1 MEVRY
6 LKGLTMQNVQRVL
19 LMICVL
25 FSAAVPA
32 LSDQRATVE
41 DIRFSV
47 DAKGEAKLTVDFTN
61 PDIDIDI
68 TQLNNQ
74 IVVVLSDSD
83 LSEGLDK
90 RLDVSDFATPVR
102 YIDAQ
107 QKGSKVVVEVANR
120 TLFTFKTKRDGNQL
134 VLMISDKIIKAA
146 KQRLLESS
154 SFKGDLLD
162 LNFQDIEVRDVLEL
176 IADFKSL
183 NLVASDSVQGTITL
197 NLNKVPWDQALDII
211 LRSKGLDMRKEGN
224 ILLIAPIDEI
234 AEREQKE
241 IEIKRQLE
249 ELAPLETYVARI
261 KYAESKDIYK
271 FFTAPRQLLGANRQ
285 QGSGGQGA
293 QGAKGSTFS
302 ILSGRGSAIIDERTN
317 TIILTDIAEKINE
330 FKRLLTQIDIPVKQ
344 VLIEAR
350 IVKAESDFRK
360 ELGASWG
367 LAGSDQVDFSLGN
380 STSGTLVGILATDLG
395 VSDPRAAFALSYLS
409 DNLLIDLE
417 LSALEAGGFG
427 EIVSQPKV
435 LTADKKKASIK
446 SGVEIPYQA
455 VTNNADSANSVVE
468 TQFKEAV
475 LMLEV
480 TPQITPD
487 NRVIM
492 DILVKQDSVGS
503 FTVNGEP
510 AINITEI
517 STQALVGN
525 GQTLVLGGIFQSEEL
540 TGDEKVPLLGDLP
553 LVGGLFKKQMRSKD
567 KREILIF
574 ITPKIIDNR

>member
-1 MEVRY
+1 MKIRFI
-6 LKGLTMQNVQRVL
+6 KGLMMRDFKIMLFTFSL
-19 LMICVL
+19 L
-25 FSAAVPA
+25 FSIATPV
-32 LSDQRATVE
+32 LSNEQSKVEGVEFGVDGKGHARITV
-41 DIRFSV
+41 S
-47 DAKGEAKLTVDFTN
+47 LTSLPV
-61 PDIDIDI
+61 DIDI
-68 TQLNNQ
+68 TEINNR
-74 IVVVLSDSD
+74 IVVVLKNSELSSD
-83 LSEGLDK
+83 LDR
-90 RLDVSDFATPVR
+90 RLDVSDFATPVK
-102 YIDAQ
+102 YIDTQ
-107 QKGSKVVVEVANR
+107 QKASHVVMEITNR
-120 TLFTFKTKRDGNQL
+120 KLVTYSSEREDGKL
-134 VLMISDKIIKAA
+134 ILLISDKIIKTAQ
-146 KQRLLESS
+146 QRSVDKSL
-154 SFKGDLLD
+154 FKGDLLD

-211 LRSKGLDMRKEGN
+211 MRSKGLDMRKQGN
-224 ILLIAPIDEI
+224 ILLIAPIEEI

-241 IEIKRQLE
+241 IESKKKLE
-249 ELAPLETYVARI
+249 ELAPLETYVARV
-261 KYAESKDIYK
+261 KYAEAKEIYK
-271 FFTAPRQLLGANRQ
+271 FFNAPRAQAN
-285 QGSGGQGA
+285 GSGQQRAGGGGGQ
-293 QGAKGSTFS
+293 GSTFS
-302 ILSGRGSAIIDERTN
+302 ILSERGSAIVDERTN
-317 TIILTDIAEKINE
+317 TIILTDIGDKIDE
-330 FKRLLTQIDIPVKQ
+330 FKRLLARIDIPVKQ

-380 STSGTLVGILATDLG
+380 STSGTLQGILATDLG
-395 VSDPRAAFALSYLS
+395 ISDPGAAFSLSYLS
-409 DNLLIDLE
+409 NNLLIDLE
-417 LSALEAGGFG
+417 LSALESGGFG

-455 VTNNADSANSVVE
+455 VTNNGDAAGAVVE

-475 LMLEV
+475 LQLEV

-510 AINITEI
+510 AINVTEI
-517 STQALVGN
+517 TTQALVGN

-540 TGDEKVPLLGDLP
+540 TGDQKVPILGDLP
-553 LVGGLFKKQMRSKD
+553 LVGNLFKKQMRTRD

-574 ITPKIIDNR
+574 ITPKIIDN

>member
-1 MEVRY
+1 MKIRFI
-6 LKGLTMQNVQRVL
+6 KGLMMRDFKIML
-19 LMICVL
+19 LTFSLL
-25 FSAAVPA
+25 FSVATPV
-32 LSDQRATVE
+32 LSNEQSEVEGVEFGVDGKGHARITV
-41 DIRFSV
+41 S
-47 DAKGEAKLTVDFTN
+47 LTSLPV
-61 PDIDIDI
+61 DIDI
-68 TQLNNQ
+68 TEINNR
-74 IVVVLSDSD
+74 IVVVLKNSELSSD
-83 LSEGLDK
+83 LDR
-90 RLDVSDFATPVR
+90 RLDVSDFATPVK
-102 YIDAQ
+102 YIDTQ
-107 QKGSKVVVEVANR
+107 QKASHVVMEITNR
-120 TLFTFKTKRDGNQL
+120 KLVTYSSEREDGKL
-134 VLMISDKIIKAA
+134 ILLISDKIIKTAQ
-146 KQRLLESS
+146 QRSVDKSL
-154 SFKGDLLD
+154 FKGDLLD

-211 LRSKGLDMRKEGN
+211 MRSKGLDMRKQGN
-224 ILLIAPIDEI
+224 ILLIAPIEEI

-241 IEIKRQLE
+241 IESKKKLE
-249 ELAPLETYVARI
+249 ELAPLETYVARV
-261 KYAESKDIYK
+261 KYAEAKEIYK
-271 FFTAPRQLLGANRQ
+271 FFNAPRAQAN
-285 QGSGGQGA
+285 GSGQQRAGGGGGQ
-293 QGAKGSTFS
+293 GSTFS
-302 ILSGRGSAIIDERTN
+302 ILSERGSAIVDERTN
-317 TIILTDIAEKINE
+317 TIILTDIGDKIDE
-330 FKRLLTQIDIPVKQ
+330 FKRLLARIDIPVKQ

-380 STSGTLVGILATDLG
+380 SSSGTLEGILATDLG
-395 VSDPRAAFALSYLS
+395 ISDPGAAFSLSYLS
-409 DNLLIDLE
+409 NNLLIDLE
-417 LSALEAGGFG
+417 LSALESGGFG

-455 VTNNADSANSVVE
+455 VTNNGDASGAVVE

-475 LMLEV
+475 LQLEV

-510 AINITEI
+510 AINVTEI

-540 TGDEKVPLLGDLP
+540 TGDQKVPILGDLP
-553 LVGGLFKKQMRSKD
+553 LVGNLFKKQMRTRD

-574 ITPKIIDNR
+574 ITPKIIDN

>member
-1 MEVRY
+1 MMRDFKIM
-6 LKGLTMQNVQRVL
+6 LLTFSF
-19 LMICVL
+19 L
-25 FSAAVPA
+25 FSVATPV
-32 LSDQRATVE
+32 LSNEQSEVE
-41 DIRFSV
+41 DVEFRV
-47 DAKGEAKLTVDFTN
+47 DGKGHARITVSLTSL
-61 PDIDIDI
+61 PEDIDI
-68 TQLNNQ
+68 TEINNR
-74 IVVVLSDSD
+74 IVVVLKNSELSSD
-83 LSEGLDK
+83 LDR
-90 RLDVSDFATPVR
+90 RLDVSDFATPVK
-102 YIDAQ
+102 YIDTQ
-107 QKGSKVVVEVANR
+107 QKASHVVMEI
-120 TLFTFKTKRDGNQL
+120 TNQKL
-134 VLMISDKIIKAA
+134 VTYSSEREGEKLILLISDKVITSAQ
-146 KQRLLESS
+146 QRSIDKSL
-154 SFKGDLLD
+154 FKGDLLD

-183 NLVASDSVQGTITL
+183 NLVASDSVQGKITL

-211 LRSKGLDMRKEGN
+211 MRSKGLDMRKQGN
-224 ILLIAPIDEI
+224 ILLIAPIEEI

-241 IEIKRQLE
+241 IDSKKKLE

-261 KYAESKDIYK
+261 KYAEAKEIYK
-271 FFTAPRQLLGANRQ
+271 FFNAPRAQAN
-285 QGSGGQGA
+285 GSGQQRSGGGGGQ
-293 QGAKGSTFS
+293 GSTFS
-302 ILSGRGSAIIDERTN
+302 ILSERGSAIVDERTN
-317 TIILTDIAEKINE
+317 TIILTDIGNKIDE
-330 FKRLLTQIDIPVKQ
+330 FKRLLARIDIPVKQ

-380 STSGTLVGILATDLG
+380 STSGTLEGILATDLG
-395 VSDPRAAFALSYLS
+395 ISDPAAAFSLSYLS
-409 DNLLIDLE
+409 NNLLIDLE
-417 LSALEAGGFG
+417 LSALESGGFG

-455 VTNNADSANSVVE
+455 VTNNGDASGAVVE

-475 LMLEV
+475 LQLEV

-492 DILVKQDSVGS
+492 DILVKQDSIGS

-510 AINITEI
+510 AINVTEI
-517 STQALVGN
+517 TTQALVGN

-540 TGDEKVPLLGDLP
+540 TGDQKVPILGDLP
-553 LVGGLFKKQMRSKD
+553 FVGNLFKKQMRTRD

-574 ITPKIIDNR
+574 ITPRIIDNR

>member
-6 LKGLTMQNVQRVL
+6 LQGLTVQNVKKIL
-19 LMICVL
+19 LIIFVI
-25 FSAAVPA
+25 FNAAVPA
-32 LSDQRATVE
+32 LADQRATVE
-41 DIRFSV
+41 DIDFTV
-47 DAKGEAKLTVDFTN
+47 DAKGEARVTIGFTN
-61 PDIDIDI
+61 SEVDIDIAQI
-68 TQLNNQ
+68 NNQ
-74 IVVVLSDSD
+74 IMVVLSDSD
-83 LSEGLDK
+83 LSKELDK
-90 RLDVSDFATPVR
+90 RLDVSEFATPLK

-107 QKGSKVVVEVANR
+107 QQESKVVVEISNR
-120 TLFTFKTKRDGNQL
+120 ALFTFKTKREGNQL
-134 VLMISDKIIKAA
+134 VLMISDKIAKVS
-146 KQRLLESS
+146 KQRVSKKS
-154 SFKGDLLD
+154 PFKGDLLD

-176 IADFKSL
+176 IADFRSL

-197 NLNKVPWDQALDII
+197 NLNNVPWDQALDII
-211 LRSKGLDMRKEGN
+211 LRSKGLDMRKQGN

-234 AEREQKE
+234 AERERKE
-241 IEIKRQLE
+241 IESKKKLE

-261 KYAESKDIYK
+261 KYAEAKAVYQ
-271 FFTAPRQLLGANRQ
+271 FFNAPRARTGANGQ
-285 QGSGGQGA
+285 QNLGGQR
-293 QGAKGSTFS
+293 QGGGGSTFS
-302 ILSGRGSAIIDERTN
+302 ILSERGSAIVDERTN
-317 TIILTDIAEKINE
+317 TIILTDIADKITE
-330 FKRLLTQIDIPVKQ
+330 FKRLLTRIDIPVKQ

-367 LAGSDQVDFSLGN
+367 LAGSDNVDFSAI
-380 STSGTLVGILATDLG
+380 SDSSQTLSGILATDLG

-475 LMLEV
+475 LQLEV

-510 AINITEI
+510 AINVTEI

-540 TGDEKVPLLGDLP
+540 TGDEKVPVLGDLP
-553 LVGGLFKKQMRSKD
+553 LVGSLFKKQMRSKD

-574 ITPKIIDNR
+574 ITPKIIDNS

>member
-1 MEVRY
+1 MMRDFKIM
-6 LKGLTMQNVQRVL
+6 LLTFSF
-19 LMICVL
+19 L
-25 FSAAVPA
+25 FSVATPV
-32 LSDQRATVE
+32 LSNEQSEVE
-41 DIRFSV
+41 DVEFRV
-47 DAKGEAKLTVDFTN
+47 DGKGHARITVSLTSL
-61 PDIDIDI
+61 PEDIDI
-68 TQLNNQ
+68 TEINNR
-74 IVVVLSDSD
+74 IVVVLKNSELSSD
-83 LSEGLDK
+83 LDR
-90 RLDVSDFATPVR
+90 RLDVSDFATPVK
-102 YIDAQ
+102 YIDTQ
-107 QKGSKVVVEVANR
+107 QKASHVVMEI
-120 TLFTFKTKRDGNQL
+120 TNQKL
-134 VLMISDKIIKAA
+134 VTYSSEREGEKLILLISDKVITTAQ
-146 KQRLLESS
+146 QRSIDKSL
-154 SFKGDLLD
+154 FKGDLLD

-183 NLVASDSVQGTITL
+183 NLVASDSVQGKITL

-211 LRSKGLDMRKEGN
+211 MRSKGLDMRKQGN
-224 ILLIAPIDEI
+224 ILLIAPIEEI

-241 IEIKRQLE
+241 IDSKKKLE

-261 KYAESKDIYK
+261 KYAEAKEIYK
-271 FFTAPRQLLGANRQ
+271 FFNAPRAQAN
-285 QGSGGQGA
+285 GSGQQRSGGGGGQ
-293 QGAKGSTFS
+293 GSTFS
-302 ILSGRGSAIIDERTN
+302 ILSERGSAIVDERTN
-317 TIILTDIAEKINE
+317 TIILTDIGNKIDE
-330 FKRLLTQIDIPVKQ
+330 FKRLLARIDIPVKQ

-380 STSGTLVGILATDLG
+380 STSGTLEGILATDLG
-395 VSDPRAAFALSYLS
+395 ISDPAAAFSLSYLS
-409 DNLLIDLE
+409 NNLLIDLE
-417 LSALEAGGFG
+417 LSALESGGFG

-455 VTNNADSANSVVE
+455 VTNKGDASGAVVE

-475 LMLEV
+475 LQLEV

-492 DILVKQDSVGS
+492 DILVKQDSIGS

-510 AINITEI
+510 AINVTEI
-517 STQALVGN
+517 TTQALVGN

-540 TGDEKVPLLGDLP
+540 TGDQKVPILGDLP
-553 LVGGLFKKQMRSKD
+553 FVGNLFKKQMRTRD

-574 ITPKIIDNR
+574 ITPKIIDN

>member
-6 LKGLTMQNVQRVL
+6 INGLIMPNVQRVL
-19 LMICVL
+19 VIICIL
-25 FSAAVPA
+25 FSVEVSA
-32 LSDQRATVE
+32 LSDQQSTVD

-47 DAKGEAKLTVDFTN
+47 DAKGEARITVDFTN

-68 TQLNNQ
+68 TQHNNQ

-83 LSEGLDK
+83 LSEDLDK

-102 YIDAQ
+102 YVDAR
-107 QKGSKVVVEVANR
+107 QKGSQVLVEVANR
-120 TLFTFKTKRDGNQL
+120 TLFTFKTKREDGQL
-134 VLMISDKIIKAA
+134 VLTISDKIIKAS
-146 KQRLLESS
+146 KQRLLEKS

-176 IADFKSL
+176 IAEFKSL

-197 NLNKVPWDQALDII
+197 NLNNVPWDQALDII
-211 LRSKGLDMRKEGN
+211 LRSKGLDMRKQGN

-234 AEREQKE
+234 AERERKE
-241 IEIKRQLE
+241 IESKKKLE

-261 KYAESKDIYK
+261 KYAEAKEVYK
-271 FFTAPRQLLGANRQ
+271 FFNAPRARPGANGQ
-285 QGSGGQGA
+285 QNLGGQVRG
-293 QGAKGSTFS
+293 GGGSTFS
-302 ILSGRGSAIIDERTN
+302 ILSERGSAIVDERTN
-317 TIILTDIAEKINE
+317 TIILTDIADKIIE
-330 FKRLLTQIDIPVKQ
+330 FKRLLTRIDIPVKQ

-367 LAGSDQVDFSLGN
+367 LVGSDEVDFSSISDSSQNL
-380 STSGTLVGILATDLG
+380 SGILATDLG
-395 VSDPRAAFALSYLS
+395 VSDPRASFALSYLS

-455 VTNNADSANSVVE
+455 VTNNTDSANSVVE

-475 LMLEV
+475 LQLEV

-510 AINITEI
+510 AINVTEI

-540 TGDEKVPLLGDLP
+540 TGDETVPVLGNLP
-553 LVGGLFKKQMRSKD
+553 LVGSLFKKQMRSKD

-574 ITPKIIDNR
+574 ITPKIIDNI

>member
-1 MEVRY
+1 MRDVKIMV
-6 LKGLTMQNVQRVL
+6 LIFSGLL
-19 LMICVL
+19 
-25 FSAAVPA
+25 SAASLA
-32 LSDQRATVE
+32 LSNQESTVQGV
-41 DIRFSV
+41 DFSV
-47 DAKGEAKLTVDFTN
+47 DAEGEARITVSFTS
-61 PDIDIDI
+61 PAVAIDI
-68 TQLNNQ
+68 TEINNR
-74 IVVVLSDSD
+74 ILVVLKNTEL
-83 LSEGLDK
+83 LSGLDK
-90 RLDVSDFATPVR
+90 RLDVSDFATPIK
-102 YIDAQ
+102 YIDTQ
-107 QKGSKVVVEVANR
+107 QKGSQVRIEVIHR
-120 TLFTFKTKRDGNQL
+120 KLVTYSTKREGKKLILLITGKLTKTTEQRSL
-134 VLMISDKIIKAA
+134 DKS
-146 KQRLLESS
+146 L
-154 SFKGDLLD
+154 FKGDLLD
-162 LNFQDIEVRDVLEL
+162 LNFQNIDVRDVLEL

-197 NLNKVPWDQALDII
+197 NLNNVPWDQALDII
-211 LRSKGLDMRKEGN
+211 MRSKGLDMRKQGN
-224 ILLIAPIDEI
+224 ILLIAPIEEI

-241 IEIKRQLE
+241 VESKKKLE
-249 ELAPLETYVARI
+249 ELTPLQTYVARI
-261 KYAESKDIYK
+261 KYAEAKEIYK
-271 FFTAPRQLLGANRQ
+271 FFNAPRAQINRGDQ
-285 QGSGGQGA
+285 QRSSGQGGQS
-293 QGAKGSTFS
+293 STFS
-302 ILSGRGSAIIDERTN
+302 ILSERGSAIVDERTN
-317 TIILTDIAEKINE
+317 TIILNDIGDKIDE
-330 FKRLLTQIDIPVKQ
+330 FKRLLARIDIPVKQ

-380 STSGTLVGILATDLG
+380 STNGILEGVLATDLG
-395 VSDPRAAFALSYLS
+395 VSNPKAAFSLSYLS
-409 DNLLIDLE
+409 SNLLIDLE

-435 LTADKKKASIK
+435 LTADKRKASIK

-455 VTNNADSANSVVE
+455 VTNNGDASGAVVE

-475 LMLEV
+475 LQLEV

-510 AINITEI
+510 AINVTEI

-540 TGDEKVPLLGDLP
+540 TGDEKVPVLGNLP
-553 LVGGLFKKQMRSKD
+553 LVGHLFKKQMRSKE

-574 ITPKIIDNR
+574 ITPKIIDN

>member
-6 LKGLTMQNVQRVL
+6 LQGLTVQNVKKIL
-19 LMICVL
+19 LIIFVI
-25 FSAAVPA
+25 FNAAVPA
-32 LSDQRATVE
+32 LADQRATVE
-41 DIRFSV
+41 DIDFTV
-47 DAKGEAKLTVDFTN
+47 DAKGEARVTIGFTN
-61 PDIDIDI
+61 SEVDIDIAQI
-68 TQLNNQ
+68 NNQ
-74 IVVVLSDSD
+74 IMVVLSDSD
-83 LSEGLDK
+83 LSKELDK
-90 RLDVSDFATPVR
+90 RLDVSEFATPLK

-107 QKGSKVVVEVANR
+107 QQESKVVVEISNR
-120 TLFTFKTKRDGNQL
+120 ALFTFKTKREGNQL
-134 VLMISDKIIKAA
+134 VLMISDKIAKVS
-146 KQRLLESS
+146 KQRVSKKS
-154 SFKGDLLD
+154 PFKGDLLD

-176 IADFKSL
+176 IADFSSL

-197 NLNKVPWDQALDII
+197 NLNNVPWDQALDII
-211 LRSKGLDMRKEGN
+211 LRSKGLDMRKQGN

-234 AEREQKE
+234 AERERKE
-241 IEIKRQLE
+241 IESKKKLE

-261 KYAESKDIYK
+261 KYAEAKAVYQ
-271 FFTAPRQLLGANRQ
+271 FFNAPRARTGANGQ
-285 QGSGGQGA
+285 QNLGGQR
-293 QGAKGSTFS
+293 QGGGGSTFS
-302 ILSGRGSAIIDERTN
+302 ILSERGSAIVDERTN
-317 TIILTDIAEKINE
+317 TIILTDIADKITE
-330 FKRLLTQIDIPVKQ
+330 FKRLLTRIDIPVKQ

-367 LAGSDQVDFSLGN
+367 LAGSDNVDFSAI
-380 STSGTLVGILATDLG
+380 SDSSQTLSGILATDLG

-475 LMLEV
+475 LQLEV

-510 AINITEI
+510 AINVTEI

-540 TGDEKVPLLGDLP
+540 TGDEKVPVLGDLP
-553 LVGGLFKKQMRSKD
+553 LVGSLFKKQMRSKD

-574 ITPKIIDNR
+574 ITPKIIDNS

>member
-1 MEVRY
+1 MKIRFI
-6 LKGLTMQNVQRVL
+6 KGLMMRDFKIML
-19 LMICVL
+19 LTFSLL
-25 FSAAVPA
+25 FSIATPV
-32 LSDQRATVE
+32 LSNEQSKVEGVEFGVDGKGHARITV
-41 DIRFSV
+41 S
-47 DAKGEAKLTVDFTN
+47 LTSLPV
-61 PDIDIDI
+61 DIDI
-68 TQLNNQ
+68 TEINNR
-74 IVVVLSDSD
+74 IVVVLKNSELSID
-83 LSEGLDK
+83 LDR
-90 RLDVSDFATPVR
+90 RLDVSDFATPVK
-102 YIDAQ
+102 YIDTQ
-107 QKGSKVVVEVANR
+107 QKASHVVMEITNR
-120 TLFTFKTKRDGNQL
+120 KLVTYSSEREDGKL
-134 VLMISDKIIKAA
+134 ILLISDKIIKTAQ
-146 KQRLLESS
+146 QRSVDKSL
-154 SFKGDLLD
+154 FKGDLLD

-211 LRSKGLDMRKEGN
+211 MRSKGLDMRKQGN
-224 ILLIAPIDEI
+224 ILLIAPIEEI

-241 IEIKRQLE
+241 IESKKKLE
-249 ELAPLETYVARI
+249 ELAPLETYVARV
-261 KYAESKDIYK
+261 KYAEAKEIYK
-271 FFTAPRQLLGANRQ
+271 FFNAPRAQAN
-285 QGSGGQGA
+285 GSGQQRAGGGGGQ
-293 QGAKGSTFS
+293 GSTFS
-302 ILSGRGSAIIDERTN
+302 ILSERGSAIVDERTN
-317 TIILTDIAEKINE
+317 TIILTDIGDKIDE
-330 FKRLLTQIDIPVKQ
+330 FKRLLARIDIPVKQ

-380 STSGTLVGILATDLG
+380 STSGTLQGILATDLG
-395 VSDPRAAFALSYLS
+395 ISDPGAAFSLSYLS
-409 DNLLIDLE
+409 NNLLIDLE
-417 LSALEAGGFG
+417 LSALESGGFG

-455 VTNNADSANSVVE
+455 VTNNGDAAGAVVE

-475 LMLEV
+475 LQLEV

-510 AINITEI
+510 AINVTEI

-540 TGDEKVPLLGDLP
+540 TGDQKVPILGDLP
-553 LVGGLFKKQMRSKD
+553 LVGNLFKKQMRTRD

-574 ITPKIIDNR
+574 ITPKIIDN

>member
-1 MEVRY
+1 MMRDFKIM
-6 LKGLTMQNVQRVL
+6 LLTFSF
-19 LMICVL
+19 L
-25 FSAAVPA
+25 FSVATPV
-32 LSDQRATVE
+32 LSNEQSEVE
-41 DIRFSV
+41 DVEFRV
-47 DAKGEAKLTVDFTN
+47 DGKGHARITVSLTSL
-61 PDIDIDI
+61 PEDIDI
-68 TQLNNQ
+68 TEINNR
-74 IVVVLSDSD
+74 IVVVLKNSELSSD
-83 LSEGLDK
+83 LDR
-90 RLDVSDFATPVR
+90 RLDVSDFATPVK
-102 YIDAQ
+102 YIDTQ
-107 QKGSKVVVEVANR
+107 QKASHVVMEI
-120 TLFTFKTKRDGNQL
+120 TNQKL
-134 VLMISDKIIKAA
+134 VTYSSEREGEKLILLISDKVIKTAQ
-146 KQRLLESS
+146 QRSIDKSL
-154 SFKGDLLD
+154 FKGDLLD

-183 NLVASDSVQGTITL
+183 NLVASDSVQGKITL

-211 LRSKGLDMRKEGN
+211 MRSKGLDMRKQGN
-224 ILLIAPIDEI
+224 ILLIAPIEEI

-241 IEIKRQLE
+241 IDSKKKLE

-261 KYAESKDIYK
+261 KYAEAKEIYK
-271 FFTAPRQLLGANRQ
+271 FFNAPRAQAN
-285 QGSGGQGA
+285 GSGQQRSGGGGGQ
-293 QGAKGSTFS
+293 GSTFS
-302 ILSGRGSAIIDERTN
+302 ILSERGSAIVDERTN
-317 TIILTDIAEKINE
+317 TIILTDIGNKIDE
-330 FKRLLTQIDIPVKQ
+330 FKRLLARIDIPVKQ

-380 STSGTLVGILATDLG
+380 STSGTLQGILATDLG
-395 VSDPRAAFALSYLS
+395 ISDPAAAFSLSYLS
-409 DNLLIDLE
+409 NNLLIDLE
-417 LSALEAGGFG
+417 LSALESGGFG

-455 VTNNADSANSVVE
+455 VTNNGDASGAVVE

-475 LMLEV
+475 LQLEV

-492 DILVKQDSVGS
+492 DILVKQDSIGS

-510 AINITEI
+510 AINVTEI
-517 STQALVGN
+517 TTQALVGN

-540 TGDEKVPLLGDLP
+540 TGDQKVPILEDFP
-553 LVGGLFKKQMRSKD
+553 LVGNLFKKQMRTRD

-574 ITPKIIDNR
+574 ITPKIIDN

>member
-6 LKGLTMQNVQRVL
+6 LQGLTVQNVKKIL
-19 LMICVL
+19 LIIFVI
-25 FSAAVPA
+25 FNAAVPA
-32 LSDQRATVE
+32 LADQRATVE
-41 DIRFSV
+41 DIDFTV
-47 DAKGEAKLTVDFTN
+47 DAKGEARVTIGFTN
-61 PDIDIDI
+61 SEVDIDIAQI
-68 TQLNNQ
+68 NNQ
-74 IVVVLSDSD
+74 IMVVLSDSD
-83 LSEGLDK
+83 LSKELDK
-90 RLDVSDFATPVR
+90 RLDVSEFATPLK

-107 QKGSKVVVEVANR
+107 QQESKVVVEISNR
-120 TLFTFKTKRDGNQL
+120 ALFTFKTKREGNQL
-134 VLMISDKIIKAA
+134 VLMISDKIAKVS
-146 KQRLLESS
+146 KQRVSKKS
-154 SFKGDLLD
+154 PFKGDLLD

-176 IADFKSL
+176 IADFRSL

-197 NLNKVPWDQALDII
+197 NLNNVPWDQALDII
-211 LRSKGLDMRKEGN
+211 LRSKGLDMRKQGN

-234 AEREQKE
+234 AERERKE
-241 IEIKRQLE
+241 IESKKKLE

-261 KYAESKDIYK
+261 KYAEAKAVYQ
-271 FFTAPRQLLGANRQ
+271 FFNAPRARTGANGQ
-285 QGSGGQGA
+285 QNLGGQR
-293 QGAKGSTFS
+293 QGGGGTTFS
-302 ILSGRGSAIIDERTN
+302 ILSERGSAIVDERTN
-317 TIILTDIAEKINE
+317 TIILTDIADKITE
-330 FKRLLTQIDIPVKQ
+330 FKRLLTRIDIPVKQ

-367 LAGSDQVDFSLGN
+367 LAGSDNVDFSAI
-380 STSGTLVGILATDLG
+380 SDSSQTLSGILATDLG

-475 LMLEV
+475 LQLEV

-510 AINITEI
+510 AINVTEI

-540 TGDEKVPLLGDLP
+540 TGDEKVPVLGDLP
-553 LVGGLFKKQMRSKD
+553 LVGSLFKKQMRSKD

-574 ITPKIIDNR
+574 ITPKIIDNS

>member
-1 MEVRY
+1 MKIRFI
-6 LKGLTMQNVQRVL
+6 KGLMMRDFKIML
-19 LMICVL
+19 LTFSLL
-25 FSAAVPA
+25 FSVATPV
-32 LSDQRATVE
+32 LSNEQSEVEGVEFGVDGKGHARITV
-41 DIRFSV
+41 S
-47 DAKGEAKLTVDFTN
+47 LTSLPV
-61 PDIDIDI
+61 DIDI
-68 TQLNNQ
+68 TEINNR
-74 IVVVLSDSD
+74 IVVVLKNSELSSD
-83 LSEGLDK
+83 LDR
-90 RLDVSDFATPVR
+90 RLDVSDFATPVK
-102 YIDAQ
+102 YIDTQ
-107 QKGSKVVVEVANR
+107 QKASHVVMEITNR
-120 TLFTFKTKRDGNQL
+120 KLVTYSSEREDGKL
-134 VLMISDKIIKAA
+134 ILLISDKIIKTAQ
-146 KQRLLESS
+146 QRSVDKSL
-154 SFKGDLLD
+154 FKGDLLD

-211 LRSKGLDMRKEGN
+211 MRSKGLDMRKQGN
-224 ILLIAPIDEI
+224 ILLIAPIEEI

-241 IEIKRQLE
+241 IESKKKLE
-249 ELAPLETYVARI
+249 ELAPLETYVARV
-261 KYAESKDIYK
+261 KYAEAKEIYK
-271 FFTAPRQLLGANRQ
+271 FFNAPRAQAN
-285 QGSGGQGA
+285 GSGQQPAGGGGGQ
-293 QGAKGSTFS
+293 GSTFS
-302 ILSGRGSAIIDERTN
+302 ILSERGSAIVDERTN
-317 TIILTDIAEKINE
+317 TIILTDIGDKIDE
-330 FKRLLTQIDIPVKQ
+330 FKRLLARIDIPVKQ

-380 STSGTLVGILATDLG
+380 STSGTLQGILATDLG
-395 VSDPRAAFALSYLS
+395 ISDPGAAFSLSYLS
-409 DNLLIDLE
+409 NNLLIDLE
-417 LSALEAGGFG
+417 LSALESGGFG

-455 VTNNADSANSVVE
+455 VTNNGDAAGAVVE

-475 LMLEV
+475 LQLEV

-510 AINITEI
+510 AINVTEI

-540 TGDEKVPLLGDLP
+540 TGDQKVPILGDLP
-553 LVGGLFKKQMRSKD
+553 LVGNLFKKQMRTRD

-574 ITPKIIDNR
+574 ITPKIIDN

>member
-1 MEVRY
+1 MKIRFI
-6 LKGLTMQNVQRVL
+6 KGLMMRDFKIML
-19 LMICVL
+19 LTFSLL
-25 FSAAVPA
+25 FSVATPV
-32 LSDQRATVE
+32 LSNEQSEVEGVEFGVDGKGHARITV
-41 DIRFSV
+41 S
-47 DAKGEAKLTVDFTN
+47 LTSLPV
-61 PDIDIDI
+61 DIDI
-68 TQLNNQ
+68 TEINNR
-74 IVVVLSDSD
+74 IVVVLKNSELSSD
-83 LSEGLDK
+83 LDR
-90 RLDVSDFATPVR
+90 RLDVSDFATPVK
-102 YIDAQ
+102 YIDTQ
-107 QKGSKVVVEVANR
+107 QKASHVVMEITNR
-120 TLFTFKTKRDGNQL
+120 KLVTYSSEREDGKL
-134 VLMISDKIIKAA
+134 ILLISDKIIKTAQ
-146 KQRLLESS
+146 QRSVDKSL
-154 SFKGDLLD
+154 FKGDLLD

-211 LRSKGLDMRKEGN
+211 MRSKGLDMRKQGN
-224 ILLIAPIDEI
+224 ILLIAPIEEI

-241 IEIKRQLE
+241 IESKKKLE
-249 ELAPLETYVARI
+249 ELAPLETYVARV
-261 KYAESKDIYK
+261 KYAEAKEIYK
-271 FFTAPRQLLGANRQ
+271 FFNAPRAQANGSEQ
-285 QGSGGQGA
+285 QRTGGGGGQ
-293 QGAKGSTFS
+293 GSTFS
-302 ILSGRGSAIIDERTN
+302 ILSERGSAIVDERTN
-317 TIILTDIAEKINE
+317 TIILTDIGDKIDE
-330 FKRLLTQIDIPVKQ
+330 FKRLLARIDIPVKQ

-380 STSGTLVGILATDLG
+380 STSGTLEGILATDLG
-395 VSDPRAAFALSYLS
+395 ISDPGAAFSLSYLS
-409 DNLLIDLE
+409 NNLLIDLE
-417 LSALEAGGFG
+417 LSALESGGFG

-455 VTNNADSANSVVE
+455 VTNNGDASGAVVE

-475 LMLEV
+475 LQLEV

-510 AINITEI
+510 AINVTEI

-540 TGDEKVPLLGDLP
+540 TGDQKVPILGDLP
-553 LVGGLFKKQMRSKD
+553 LVGNLFKKQMRTRD

-574 ITPKIIDNR
+574 ITPKIIDN

>member
-1 MEVRY
+1 MKIRFI
-6 LKGLTMQNVQRVL
+6 KGLMMRDFKIMLFTFSL
-19 LMICVL
+19 L
-25 FSAAVPA
+25 FSIATPV
-32 LSDQRATVE
+32 LSNEQSKVEGVEFGVDGKGHARITV
-41 DIRFSV
+41 S
-47 DAKGEAKLTVDFTN
+47 LTSL
-61 PDIDIDI
+61 PEDIDI
-68 TQLNNQ
+68 TEINNR
-74 IVVVLSDSD
+74 IVVVLKNSELSSD
-83 LSEGLDK
+83 LDR
-90 RLDVSDFATPVR
+90 RLDVSDFATPVK
-102 YIDAQ
+102 YIDTQ
-107 QKGSKVVVEVANR
+107 QKASHVVMEITNR
-120 TLFTFKTKRDGNQL
+120 KLVTYSSEREDGKL
-134 VLMISDKIIKAA
+134 ILLISDKIIKTAQ
-146 KQRLLESS
+146 QRSVDKSL
-154 SFKGDLLD
+154 FKGDLLD

-211 LRSKGLDMRKEGN
+211 MRSKGLDMRKQGN
-224 ILLIAPIDEI
+224 ILLIAPIEEI

-241 IEIKRQLE
+241 IESKKKLE
-249 ELAPLETYVARI
+249 ELAPLETYVARV
-261 KYAESKDIYK
+261 KYAEAKEIYK
-271 FFTAPRQLLGANRQ
+271 FFNAPRAQAN
-285 QGSGGQGA
+285 GSGQQRAGGGGGQ
-293 QGAKGSTFS
+293 GSTFS
-302 ILSGRGSAIIDERTN
+302 ILSERGSAIVDERTN
-317 TIILTDIAEKINE
+317 TIILTDIGNKIDE
-330 FKRLLTQIDIPVKQ
+330 FKRLLARIDIPVKQ

-380 STSGTLVGILATDLG
+380 STSGTLEGILATDLG
-395 VSDPRAAFALSYLS
+395 ISDPAAAFSLSYLS
-409 DNLLIDLE
+409 NNLLIDLE
-417 LSALEAGGFG
+417 LSALESGGFG

-455 VTNNADSANSVVE
+455 VTNNGDAAGAVVE

-475 LMLEV
+475 LQLEV

-510 AINITEI
+510 AINVTEI
-517 STQALVGN
+517 TTQALVGN

-540 TGDEKVPLLGDLP
+540 TGDQKVPILGDLP
-553 LVGGLFKKQMRSKD
+553 FVGNLFKKQMRTRD

-574 ITPKIIDNR
+574 ITPKIIDN

>member
-1 MEVRY
+1 MKIRFI
-6 LKGLTMQNVQRVL
+6 KGLMMRDFKIML
-19 LMICVL
+19 LTFSFL
-25 FSAAVPA
+25 FSVATPV
-32 LSDQRATVE
+32 LSNEQSEVE
-41 DIRFSV
+41 DVEFRV
-47 DAKGEAKLTVDFTN
+47 DGKGHARITVSLTSL
-61 PDIDIDI
+61 PEDIDI
-68 TQLNNQ
+68 TEINNR
-74 IVVVLSDSD
+74 IVVVLKNSELSSD
-83 LSEGLDK
+83 LDR
-90 RLDVSDFATPVR
+90 RLDVSDFATPVK
-102 YIDAQ
+102 YIDTQ
-107 QKGSKVVVEVANR
+107 QKASHVVMEI
-120 TLFTFKTKRDGNQL
+120 TNQKL
-134 VLMISDKIIKAA
+134 VTYSSEREGEKLILLISDKVITSAQ
-146 KQRLLESS
+146 QRSIDKSL
-154 SFKGDLLD
+154 FKGDLLD

-183 NLVASDSVQGTITL
+183 NLVASDSVQGKITL

-211 LRSKGLDMRKEGN
+211 MRSKGLDMRKQGN
-224 ILLIAPIDEI
+224 ILLIAPIEEI

-241 IEIKRQLE
+241 IDSKKKLE

-261 KYAESKDIYK
+261 KYAEAKEIYK
-271 FFTAPRQLLGANRQ
+271 FFNAPRAQAN
-285 QGSGGQGA
+285 GSGQQRSGGGGGQ
-293 QGAKGSTFS
+293 GSTFS
-302 ILSGRGSAIIDERTN
+302 ILSERGSAIVDERTN
-317 TIILTDIAEKINE
+317 TIILTDIGNKIDE
-330 FKRLLTQIDIPVKQ
+330 FKRLLARIDIPVKQ

-380 STSGTLVGILATDLG
+380 STSGTLEGILATDLG
-395 VSDPRAAFALSYLS
+395 ISDPAAAFSLSYLS
-409 DNLLIDLE
+409 NNLLIDLE
-417 LSALEAGGFG
+417 LSALESGGFG

-455 VTNNADSANSVVE
+455 VTNNGDASGAVVE

-475 LMLEV
+475 LQLEV

-492 DILVKQDSVGS
+492 DILVKQDSIGS

-510 AINITEI
+510 AINVTEI
-517 STQALVGN
+517 TTQALVGN

-540 TGDEKVPLLGDLP
+540 TGDQKVPILGDLP
-553 LVGGLFKKQMRSKD
+553 LVGNLFKKQMRTRD

-574 ITPKIIDNR
+574 ITPKIIDN

>member
-1 MEVRY
+1 MMRDFKIM
-6 LKGLTMQNVQRVL
+6 LLTFSF
-19 LMICVL
+19 L
-25 FSAAVPA
+25 FSVATPV
-32 LSDQRATVE
+32 LSNEQSEVE
-41 DIRFSV
+41 DVEFRV
-47 DAKGEAKLTVDFTN
+47 DGKGHARITVSLTSL
-61 PDIDIDI
+61 PEDIDI
-68 TQLNNQ
+68 TEINNR
-74 IVVVLSDSD
+74 IVVVLKNSELSSD
-83 LSEGLDK
+83 LDR
-90 RLDVSDFATPVR
+90 RLDVSDFATPVK
-102 YIDAQ
+102 YIDTQ
-107 QKGSKVVVEVANR
+107 QKASHVVMEI
-120 TLFTFKTKRDGNQL
+120 TNQKL
-134 VLMISDKIIKAA
+134 VTYSSEREGEKLILLISDKVITTAQ
-146 KQRLLESS
+146 QRSIDKSL
-154 SFKGDLLD
+154 FKGDLLD

-183 NLVASDSVQGTITL
+183 NLVASDSVQGKITL

-211 LRSKGLDMRKEGN
+211 MRSKGLDMRKQGN
-224 ILLIAPIDEI
+224 ILLIAPIEEI

-241 IEIKRQLE
+241 IDSKKKLE

-261 KYAESKDIYK
+261 KYAEAKEIYK
-271 FFTAPRQLLGANRQ
+271 FFNAPRAQAN
-285 QGSGGQGA
+285 GSGQQRSGGGGGQ
-293 QGAKGSTFS
+293 GSTFS
-302 ILSGRGSAIIDERTN
+302 ILSERGSAIVDERTN
-317 TIILTDIAEKINE
+317 TIILTDIGNKIDE
-330 FKRLLTQIDIPVKQ
+330 FKRLLARIDIPVKQ

-380 STSGTLVGILATDLG
+380 STSGTLEGILATDLG
-395 VSDPRAAFALSYLS
+395 ISDPAAAFSLSYLS
-409 DNLLIDLE
+409 NNLLIDLE
-417 LSALEAGGFG
+417 LSALESGGFG

-455 VTNNADSANSVVE
+455 VTNNGDASGAVVE

-475 LMLEV
+475 LQLEV

-492 DILVKQDSVGS
+492 DILVKQDSIGS

-510 AINITEI
+510 AINVTEI
-517 STQALVGN
+517 TTQALVGN

-540 TGDEKVPLLGDLP
+540 TGDQKVPILGDLP
-553 LVGGLFKKQMRSKD
+553 LVGNLFKKQMRTRD

>member
-1 MEVRY
+1 MKIRFI
-6 LKGLTMQNVQRVL
+6 KGLMMRDFKIML
-19 LMICVL
+19 LTFSLL
-25 FSAAVPA
+25 FSVATPV
-32 LSDQRATVE
+32 LSNEQSEVEGVEFGVDGKGHARITV
-41 DIRFSV
+41 S
-47 DAKGEAKLTVDFTN
+47 LTSLPV
-61 PDIDIDI
+61 DIDI
-68 TQLNNQ
+68 TEINNR
-74 IVVVLSDSD
+74 IVVVLKNSELSSD
-83 LSEGLDK
+83 LDR
-90 RLDVSDFATPVR
+90 RLDVSDFATPVK
-102 YIDAQ
+102 YIDTQ
-107 QKGSKVVVEVANR
+107 QKASHVVMEITNR
-120 TLFTFKTKRDGNQL
+120 KLVTYSSEREDGKL
-134 VLMISDKIIKAA
+134 ILLISDKIIKTAQ
-146 KQRLLESS
+146 QRSVDKSL
-154 SFKGDLLD
+154 FKGDLLD

-211 LRSKGLDMRKEGN
+211 MRSKGLDMRKQGN
-224 ILLIAPIDEI
+224 ILLIAPIEEI

-241 IEIKRQLE
+241 IESKKKLE
-249 ELAPLETYVARI
+249 ELAPLETYVARV
-261 KYAESKDIYK
+261 KYAEAKEIYK
-271 FFTAPRQLLGANRQ
+271 FFNAPRAQAN
-285 QGSGGQGA
+285 GSGQQRTGGGGGQ
-293 QGAKGSTFS
+293 GSTFS
-302 ILSGRGSAIIDERTN
+302 ILSERGSAIVDERTN
-317 TIILTDIAEKINE
+317 TIILTDIGDKIDE
-330 FKRLLTQIDIPVKQ
+330 FKRLLARIDIPVKQ

-380 STSGTLVGILATDLG
+380 STSGTLEGILATDLG
-395 VSDPRAAFALSYLS
+395 ISDPGAAFSLSYLS
-409 DNLLIDLE
+409 NNLLIDLE
-417 LSALEAGGFG
+417 LSALESGGFG

-455 VTNNADSANSVVE
+455 VTNNGDASGAVVE

-475 LMLEV
+475 LQLEV

-510 AINITEI
+510 AINVTEI

-540 TGDEKVPLLGDLP
+540 TGDQKVPILGDLP
-553 LVGGLFKKQMRSKD
+553 LVGNLFKKQMRTRD

-574 ITPKIIDNR
+574 ITPKIIDN

>member
-1 MEVRY
+1 MMRDFKIM
-6 LKGLTMQNVQRVL
+6 LLTFSF
-19 LMICVL
+19 L
-25 FSAAVPA
+25 FSVATPV
-32 LSDQRATVE
+32 LSNEQSEVE
-41 DIRFSV
+41 DVEFRV
-47 DAKGEAKLTVDFTN
+47 DGKGHARITVSLTSL
-61 PDIDIDI
+61 PEDIDI
-68 TQLNNQ
+68 TEINNR
-74 IVVVLSDSD
+74 IVVVLKNSELSSD
-83 LSEGLDK
+83 LDR
-90 RLDVSDFATPVR
+90 RLDVSDFATPVK
-102 YIDAQ
+102 YIDTQ
-107 QKGSKVVVEVANR
+107 QKASHVVMEI
-120 TLFTFKTKRDGNQL
+120 TNQKL
-134 VLMISDKIIKAA
+134 VTYSSEREGEKLILLISDKVITTAQ
-146 KQRLLESS
+146 QRSIDKSL
-154 SFKGDLLD
+154 FKGDLLD

-183 NLVASDSVQGTITL
+183 NLVASDSVQGKITL

-211 LRSKGLDMRKEGN
+211 MRSKGLDMRKQGN
-224 ILLIAPIDEI
+224 ILLIAPIEEI

-241 IEIKRQLE
+241 IDSKKKLE

-261 KYAESKDIYK
+261 KYAEAKEIYK
-271 FFTAPRQLLGANRQ
+271 FFNAPRAQAN
-285 QGSGGQGA
+285 GSGQQRSGGGGGQ
-293 QGAKGSTFS
+293 GSTFS
-302 ILSGRGSAIIDERTN
+302 ILSERGSAIVDERTN
-317 TIILTDIAEKINE
+317 TIILTDIGNKIDE
-330 FKRLLTQIDIPVKQ
+330 FKRLLARIDIPVKQ

-380 STSGTLVGILATDLG
+380 STSGTLEGILATDLG
-395 VSDPRAAFALSYLS
+395 ISDPAAAFSLSYLS
-409 DNLLIDLE
+409 NNLLIDLE
-417 LSALEAGGFG
+417 LSALESGGFG

-455 VTNNADSANSVVE
+455 VTNNGDASGAVVE

-475 LMLEV
+475 LQLEV

-492 DILVKQDSVGS
+492 DILVKQDSIGS

-510 AINITEI
+510 AINVTEI
-517 STQALVGN
+517 TTQALVGN

-540 TGDEKVPLLGDLP
+540 TGDQKVPILGDLP
-553 LVGGLFKKQMRSKD
+553 FVGNLFKKQMRTRD

>member
-1 MEVRY
+1 MMRDFKIM
-6 LKGLTMQNVQRVL
+6 LLTFSF
-19 LMICVL
+19 L
-25 FSAAVPA
+25 FSVATPV
-32 LSDQRATVE
+32 LSNEQSEVE
-41 DIRFSV
+41 DVEFRV
-47 DAKGEAKLTVDFTN
+47 DGKGHARITVSLTSL
-61 PDIDIDI
+61 PEDIDI
-68 TQLNNQ
+68 TEINNR
-74 IVVVLSDSD
+74 IVVVLKNSELSSD
-83 LSEGLDK
+83 LDR
-90 RLDVSDFATPVR
+90 RLDVSDFATPVK
-102 YIDAQ
+102 YIDTQ
-107 QKGSKVVVEVANR
+107 QKASHVVMEI
-120 TLFTFKTKRDGNQL
+120 TNQKL
-134 VLMISDKIIKAA
+134 VTYSSEREGEKLILLISDKVITTAQ
-146 KQRLLESS
+146 QRSIDKSL
-154 SFKGDLLD
+154 FKGDLLD

-183 NLVASDSVQGTITL
+183 NLVASDSVQGKITL

-211 LRSKGLDMRKEGN
+211 MRSKGLDMRKQGN
-224 ILLIAPIDEI
+224 ILLIAPIEEI

-241 IEIKRQLE
+241 IDSKKKLE

-261 KYAESKDIYK
+261 KYAEAKEIYK
-271 FFTAPRQLLGANRQ
+271 FFNAPRAQAN
-285 QGSGGQGA
+285 GSGQQRSGGGGGQ
-293 QGAKGSTFS
+293 GSTFS
-302 ILSGRGSAIIDERTN
+302 ILSERGSAIVDERTN
-317 TIILTDIAEKINE
+317 TIILTDIGNKIDE
-330 FKRLLTQIDIPVKQ
+330 FKRLLARIDIPVKQ

-380 STSGTLVGILATDLG
+380 STSGTLEGILATDLG
-395 VSDPRAAFALSYLS
+395 ISDPAAAFSLSYLS
-409 DNLLIDLE
+409 NNLLIDLE
-417 LSALEAGGFG
+417 LSALESGGFG

-455 VTNNADSANSVVE
+455 VTNNGDASGAVVE

-475 LMLEV
+475 LQLEV

-492 DILVKQDSVGS
+492 DILVKQDSIGS

-510 AINITEI
+510 AINVTEI
-517 STQALVGN
+517 TTQALVGN

-540 TGDEKVPLLGDLP
+540 TGDQKVPILGDLP
-553 LVGGLFKKQMRSKD
+553 FVGNLFKKQMRTRD

-574 ITPKIIDNR
+574 ITPKIIDN

>member
-1 MEVRY
+1 MMRDFKIM
-6 LKGLTMQNVQRVL
+6 LLTFSF
-19 LMICVL
+19 L
-25 FSAAVPA
+25 FSVATPV
-32 LSDQRATVE
+32 LSNEQSEVE
-41 DIRFSV
+41 DVEFRV
-47 DAKGEAKLTVDFTN
+47 DGKGHARITVSLTSL
-61 PDIDIDI
+61 PEDIDI
-68 TQLNNQ
+68 TEINNR
-74 IVVVLSDSD
+74 IVVVLKNSELSSD
-83 LSEGLDK
+83 LDR
-90 RLDVSDFATPVR
+90 RLDVSDFATPVK
-102 YIDAQ
+102 YIDTQ
-107 QKGSKVVVEVANR
+107 QKASHVVMEITNR
-120 TLFTFKTKRDGNQL
+120 KLVTYSSEREDGKL
-134 VLMISDKIIKAA
+134 ILLISDKIIKTAQ
-146 KQRLLESS
+146 QRSIDKSL
-154 SFKGDLLD
+154 FKGDLLD

-183 NLVASDSVQGTITL
+183 NLVASDSVQGKITL

-211 LRSKGLDMRKEGN
+211 MRSKGLDMRKQGN
-224 ILLIAPIDEI
+224 ILLIAPIEEI

-241 IEIKRQLE
+241 IDSKKKLE

-261 KYAESKDIYK
+261 KYAEAKEIYK
-271 FFTAPRQLLGANRQ
+271 FFNAPRAQAN
-285 QGSGGQGA
+285 GSGQQRSGGGGGQ
-293 QGAKGSTFS
+293 GSTFS
-302 ILSGRGSAIIDERTN
+302 ILSERGSAIVDERTN
-317 TIILTDIAEKINE
+317 TIILTDIGNKIDE
-330 FKRLLTQIDIPVKQ
+330 FKRLLARIDIPVKQ

-380 STSGTLVGILATDLG
+380 STSGTLEGILATDLG
-395 VSDPRAAFALSYLS
+395 ISDPAAAFSLSYLS
-409 DNLLIDLE
+409 NNLLIDLE
-417 LSALEAGGFG
+417 LSALESGGFG

-455 VTNNADSANSVVE
+455 VTNNGDASGAVVE

-475 LMLEV
+475 LQLEV

-492 DILVKQDSVGS
+492 DILVKQDSIGS

-510 AINITEI
+510 AINVTEI
-517 STQALVGN
+517 TTQALVGN

-540 TGDEKVPLLGDLP
+540 TGDQKVPILGDLP
-553 LVGGLFKKQMRSKD
+553 LVGNLFKKQMRTRD

-574 ITPKIIDNR
+574 ITPKIIDN

>member
-1 MEVRY
+1 LSNEQSKVEGVEFGVDG
-6 LKGLTMQNVQRVL
+6 KGHARITVSLTSLPV
-19 LMICVL
+19 
-25 FSAAVPA
+25 
-32 LSDQRATVE
+32 
-41 DIRFSV
+41 
-47 DAKGEAKLTVDFTN
+47 
-61 PDIDIDI
+61 DIDI
-68 TQLNNQ
+68 TEINNR
-74 IVVVLSDSD
+74 IVVVLKNSELSSD
-83 LSEGLDK
+83 LDR
-90 RLDVSDFATPVR
+90 RLDVSDFATPVK
-102 YIDAQ
+102 YIDTQ
-107 QKGSKVVVEVANR
+107 QKASHVVMEITNR
-120 TLFTFKTKRDGNQL
+120 KLVTYSSEREDGKL
-134 VLMISDKIIKAA
+134 ILLISDKIIKTAQ
-146 KQRLLESS
+146 QRSVDKSL
-154 SFKGDLLD
+154 FKGDLLD

-211 LRSKGLDMRKEGN
+211 MRSKGLDMRKQGN
-224 ILLIAPIDEI
+224 ILLIAPIEEI

-241 IEIKRQLE
+241 IESKKKLE
-249 ELAPLETYVARI
+249 ELAPLETYVARV
-261 KYAESKDIYK
+261 KYAEAKEIYK
-271 FFTAPRQLLGANRQ
+271 FFNAPRAQAN
-285 QGSGGQGA
+285 GSGQQRAGGGGGQ
-293 QGAKGSTFS
+293 GSTFS
-302 ILSGRGSAIIDERTN
+302 ILSERGSAIVDERTN
-317 TIILTDIAEKINE
+317 TIILTDIGDKIDE
-330 FKRLLTQIDIPVKQ
+330 FKRLLARIDIPVKQ

-380 STSGTLVGILATDLG
+380 STSGTLQGILATDLG
-395 VSDPRAAFALSYLS
+395 ISDPGAAFSLSYLS
-409 DNLLIDLE
+409 NNLLIDLE
-417 LSALEAGGFG
+417 LSALESGGFG

-455 VTNNADSANSVVE
+455 VTNNGDAAGAVVE

-475 LMLEV
+475 LQLEV

-510 AINITEI
+510 AINVTEI

-540 TGDEKVPLLGDLP
+540 TGDQKVPILGDLP
-553 LVGGLFKKQMRSKD
+553 LVGNLFKKQMRTRD

-574 ITPKIIDNR
+574 ITPKIIDN

>member
-1 MEVRY
+1 MKIRFI
-6 LKGLTMQNVQRVL
+6 KGLMMRDFKIMLFTFSL
-19 LMICVL
+19 L
-25 FSAAVPA
+25 FSIATPV
-32 LSDQRATVE
+32 LSNEQSKVEGVEFGVDGKGHARITV
-41 DIRFSV
+41 S
-47 DAKGEAKLTVDFTN
+47 LTSLPV
-61 PDIDIDI
+61 DIDI
-68 TQLNNQ
+68 TEINNR
-74 IVVVLSDSD
+74 IVVVLKNSELSSD
-83 LSEGLDK
+83 LDR
-90 RLDVSDFATPVR
+90 RLDVSDFATPVK
-102 YIDAQ
+102 YIDTQ
-107 QKGSKVVVEVANR
+107 QKASHVVMEITNR
-120 TLFTFKTKRDGNQL
+120 KLVTYSSEREDGKL
-134 VLMISDKIIKAA
+134 ILLISDKIIKTAQ
-146 KQRLLESS
+146 QRSVDKSL
-154 SFKGDLLD
+154 FKGDLLD

-211 LRSKGLDMRKEGN
+211 MRSKGLDMRKQGN
-224 ILLIAPIDEI
+224 ILLIAPIEEI

-241 IEIKRQLE
+241 IESKKKLE
-249 ELAPLETYVARI
+249 ELAPLETYVARV
-261 KYAESKDIYK
+261 KYAEAKEIYK
-271 FFTAPRQLLGANRQ
+271 FFNAPRAQAN
-285 QGSGGQGA
+285 GSGQQRAGGGGGQ
-293 QGAKGSTFS
+293 GSTFS
-302 ILSGRGSAIIDERTN
+302 ILSERGSAIVDERTN
-317 TIILTDIAEKINE
+317 TIILTDIGDKIDE
-330 FKRLLTQIDIPVKQ
+330 FKRLLARIDIPVKQ

-380 STSGTLVGILATDLG
+380 STSGTLQGILATDLG
-395 VSDPRAAFALSYLS
+395 ISDPGAAFSLSYLS
-409 DNLLIDLE
+409 NNLLIDLE
-417 LSALEAGGFG
+417 LSALESGGFG

-455 VTNNADSANSVVE
+455 VTNNGDAAGAVVE

-475 LMLEV
+475 LQLEV

-492 DILVKQDSVGS
+492 DILVKQDSIGS

-510 AINITEI
+510 AINVTEI
-517 STQALVGN
+517 TTQALVGN

-540 TGDEKVPLLGDLP
+540 TGDQKVPILGDLP
-553 LVGGLFKKQMRSKD
+553 LVGNLFKKQMRTRD

-574 ITPKIIDNR
+574 ITPKIIDN

>member
-1 MEVRY
+1 MMRDFKIM
-6 LKGLTMQNVQRVL
+6 LLTFSF
-19 LMICVL
+19 L
-25 FSAAVPA
+25 FSVATPV
-32 LSDQRATVE
+32 LSNEQSEVE
-41 DIRFSV
+41 DVEFRV
-47 DAKGEAKLTVDFTN
+47 DGKGHARITVSLTSL
-61 PDIDIDI
+61 PEDIDI
-68 TQLNNQ
+68 TEINNR
-74 IVVVLSDSD
+74 IVVVLKNSELSSD
-83 LSEGLDK
+83 LDR
-90 RLDVSDFATPVR
+90 RLDVSDFATPVK
-102 YIDAQ
+102 YIDTQ
-107 QKGSKVVVEVANR
+107 QKASHVVMEI
-120 TLFTFKTKRDGNQL
+120 TNQKL
-134 VLMISDKIIKAA
+134 VTYSSEREGEKLILLISDKVITTAQ
-146 KQRLLESS
+146 QRSIDKSL
-154 SFKGDLLD
+154 FKGDLLD

-183 NLVASDSVQGTITL
+183 NLVASDSVQGKITL

-211 LRSKGLDMRKEGN
+211 MRSKGLDMRKQGN
-224 ILLIAPIDEI
+224 ILLIAPIEEI

-241 IEIKRQLE
+241 IDSKKKLE

-261 KYAESKDIYK
+261 KYAEAKEIYK
-271 FFTAPRQLLGANRQ
+271 FFNAPRAQAN
-285 QGSGGQGA
+285 GSGQQRSGGGGGQ
-293 QGAKGSTFS
+293 GSTFS
-302 ILSGRGSAIIDERTN
+302 ILSERGSAIVDERTN
-317 TIILTDIAEKINE
+317 TIILTDIGNKIDE
-330 FKRLLTQIDIPVKQ
+330 FKRLLARIDIPVKQ

-367 LAGSDQVDFSLGN
+367 LAGSDEVDFSAISDSSQTLNGKLG
-380 STSGTLVGILATDLG
+380 IDLG
-395 VSDPRAAFALSYLS
+395 VSDPKAAFALSYLS

>member
-1 MEVRY
+1 MKIRFI
-6 LKGLTMQNVQRVL
+6 KGLMMRDFKIMLFTFSL
-19 LMICVL
+19 L
-25 FSAAVPA
+25 FSIATPV
-32 LSDQRATVE
+32 LSNEQSKVEGVEFGVDGKGHARITV
-41 DIRFSV
+41 S
-47 DAKGEAKLTVDFTN
+47 LTSLPV
-61 PDIDIDI
+61 DIDI
-68 TQLNNQ
+68 TEINNR
-74 IVVVLSDSD
+74 IVVVLKNSELSSD
-83 LSEGLDK
+83 LDR
-90 RLDVSDFATPVR
+90 RLDVSDFATPVK
-102 YIDAQ
+102 YIDTQ
-107 QKGSKVVVEVANR
+107 QKASHVVMEITNR
-120 TLFTFKTKRDGNQL
+120 KLVTYSSEREDGKL
-134 VLMISDKIIKAA
+134 ILLISDKIIKTAQ
-146 KQRLLESS
+146 QRSVDKSL
-154 SFKGDLLD
+154 FKGDLLD

-211 LRSKGLDMRKEGN
+211 MRSKGLDMRKQGN
-224 ILLIAPIDEI
+224 ILLIAPIEEI

-241 IEIKRQLE
+241 IESKKKLE
-249 ELAPLETYVARI
+249 ELAPLETYVARV
-261 KYAESKDIYK
+261 KYAEAKEIYK
-271 FFTAPRQLLGANRQ
+271 FFNAPRAQAN
-285 QGSGGQGA
+285 GSGQQRAGGGGGQ
-293 QGAKGSTFS
+293 GSTFS
-302 ILSGRGSAIIDERTN
+302 IFSERGSAIVDERTN
-317 TIILTDIAEKINE
+317 TIILTDIGDKIDE
-330 FKRLLTQIDIPVKQ
+330 FKRLLARIDIPVKQ

-380 STSGTLVGILATDLG
+380 STSGTLEGILATDLG
-395 VSDPRAAFALSYLS
+395 ISDPGAAFSLSYLS
-409 DNLLIDLE
+409 NNLLIDLE
-417 LSALEAGGFG
+417 LSAEESGGFG

-455 VTNNADSANSVVE
+455 VTNNGDAAGAVVE

-475 LMLEV
+475 LQLEV

-510 AINITEI
+510 AINLIEI

-540 TGDEKVPLLGDLP
+540 TGDQKVPILGDLP
-553 LVGGLFKKQMRSKD
+553 LVGNLFKKQMRTRD

-574 ITPKIIDNR
+574 ITPKIIDN

>member
-1 MEVRY
+1 MKIRFI
-6 LKGLTMQNVQRVL
+6 KGLMMRDFKIMLFTFSL
-19 LMICVL
+19 L
-25 FSAAVPA
+25 FSIATPV
-32 LSDQRATVE
+32 LSNEQSKVEGVEFGVDGKGHARITV
-41 DIRFSV
+41 S
-47 DAKGEAKLTVDFTN
+47 LTSLPV
-61 PDIDIDI
+61 DIDI
-68 TQLNNQ
+68 TEINNR
-74 IVVVLSDSD
+74 IVVVLKNSELSSD
-83 LSEGLDK
+83 LDR
-90 RLDVSDFATPVR
+90 RLDVSDFATPVK
-102 YIDAQ
+102 YIDTQ
-107 QKGSKVVVEVANR
+107 QKASHVVMEITNR
-120 TLFTFKTKRDGNQL
+120 KLVTYSSEREDGKL
-134 VLMISDKIIKAA
+134 ILLISDKIIKTAQ
-146 KQRLLESS
+146 QRSVDKSL
-154 SFKGDLLD
+154 FKGDLLD

-211 LRSKGLDMRKEGN
+211 MRSKGLDMRKQGN
-224 ILLIAPIDEI
+224 ILLIAPIEEI

-241 IEIKRQLE
+241 IESKKKLE
-249 ELAPLETYVARI
+249 ELAPLETYVARV
-261 KYAESKDIYK
+261 KYAEAKEIYK
-271 FFTAPRQLLGANRQ
+271 FFNAPRAQAN
-285 QGSGGQGA
+285 GSGQQRSGGGGGQ
-293 QGAKGSTFS
+293 GSTFS
-302 ILSGRGSAIIDERTN
+302 ILSERGSAIVDERTN
-317 TIILTDIAEKINE
+317 TIILTDIGDKIDE
-330 FKRLLTQIDIPVKQ
+330 FKRLLARIDIPVKQ

-380 STSGTLVGILATDLG
+380 STSGTLQGILATDLG
-395 VSDPRAAFALSYLS
+395 ISDPGAAFSLSYLS
-409 DNLLIDLE
+409 NNLLIDLE
-417 LSALEAGGFG
+417 LSALESGGFG

-455 VTNNADSANSVVE
+455 VTNNGDAAGAVVE

-475 LMLEV
+475 LQLEV

-510 AINITEI
+510 AINVTEI

-540 TGDEKVPLLGDLP
+540 TGDQKVPILGDLP
-553 LVGGLFKKQMRSKD
+553 LVGNLFKKQMRTRD

-574 ITPKIIDNR
+574 ITPKIIDN

>member
-1 MEVRY
+1 MKIRFI
-6 LKGLTMQNVQRVL
+6 KGLMMRDFKIML
-19 LMICVL
+19 LTFSLL
-25 FSAAVPA
+25 FSIATPV
-32 LSDQRATVE
+32 LSNEQSKVEGVEFGVDGKGHARITV
-41 DIRFSV
+41 S
-47 DAKGEAKLTVDFTN
+47 LTSLPV
-61 PDIDIDI
+61 DIDI
-68 TQLNNQ
+68 TEINNR
-74 IVVVLSDSD
+74 IVVVLKNSELSSD
-83 LSEGLDK
+83 LDR
-90 RLDVSDFATPVR
+90 RLDVSDFATPVK
-102 YIDAQ
+102 YIDTQ
-107 QKGSKVVVEVANR
+107 QKASHVVMEITNR
-120 TLFTFKTKRDGNQL
+120 KLVTYSSEREDGKL
-134 VLMISDKIIKAA
+134 ILLISDKIIKTAQ
-146 KQRLLESS
+146 QRSVDKSL
-154 SFKGDLLD
+154 FKGDLLD

-211 LRSKGLDMRKEGN
+211 MRSKGLDMRKQGN
-224 ILLIAPIDEI
+224 ILLIAPIEEI

-241 IEIKRQLE
+241 IDSKKKLE

-261 KYAESKDIYK
+261 KYAEAKEIYK
-271 FFTAPRQLLGANRQ
+271 FFNAPRAQAN
-285 QGSGGQGA
+285 GSGQQRSGGGGGQ
-293 QGAKGSTFS
+293 GSTFS
-302 ILSGRGSAIIDERTN
+302 ILSERGSAIVDERTN
-317 TIILTDIAEKINE
+317 TIILTDIGDKIDE
-330 FKRLLTQIDIPVKQ
+330 FKRLLARIDIPVKQ

-380 STSGTLVGILATDLG
+380 STSGTLQGILATDLG
-395 VSDPRAAFALSYLS
+395 ISDPGAAFSLSYLS
-409 DNLLIDLE
+409 NNLLIDLE
-417 LSALEAGGFG
+417 LSALESGGFG

-455 VTNNADSANSVVE
+455 VTNNGDAAGAVVE

-475 LMLEV
+475 LQLEV

-510 AINITEI
+510 AINVTEI

-540 TGDEKVPLLGDLP
+540 TGDQKVPILGDLP
-553 LVGGLFKKQMRSKD
+553 LVGNLFKKQMRTRD

-574 ITPKIIDNR
+574 ITPKIIDN

>member
-1 MEVRY
+1 MKIRFI
-6 LKGLTMQNVQRVL
+6 KGLMMRDFKIML
-19 LMICVL
+19 LTFSLL
-25 FSAAVPA
+25 FSVATPV
-32 LSDQRATVE
+32 LSNEQSEVEGVEFGVDGKGHARITV
-41 DIRFSV
+41 S
-47 DAKGEAKLTVDFTN
+47 LTSLPV
-61 PDIDIDI
+61 DIDI
-68 TQLNNQ
+68 TEINNR
-74 IVVVLSDSD
+74 IVVVLKNSELSSD
-83 LSEGLDK
+83 LDR

-102 YIDAQ
+102 YIDTQ
-107 QKGSKVVVEVANR
+107 QKASHVVMEITNR
-120 TLFTFKTKRDGNQL
+120 KLVTYSSEREDGKL
-134 VLMISDKIIKAA
+134 ILLISDKIIKTAQ
-146 KQRLLESS
+146 QRSVDKSL
-154 SFKGDLLD
+154 FKGDLLD

-211 LRSKGLDMRKEGN
+211 MRSKGLDMRKQGN
-224 ILLIAPIDEI
+224 ILLIAPIEEI

-241 IEIKRQLE
+241 IESKKKLE
-249 ELAPLETYVARI
+249 ELAPLETYVARV
-261 KYAESKDIYK
+261 KYAEAKEIYK
-271 FFTAPRQLLGANRQ
+271 FFNAPRAQAN
-285 QGSGGQGA
+285 GSGQQRAGGGGSQ
-293 QGAKGSTFS
+293 GSTFS
-302 ILSGRGSAIIDERTN
+302 ILSERGSAIVDERTN
-317 TIILTDIAEKINE
+317 TIILTDIGDKIDE
-330 FKRLLTQIDIPVKQ
+330 FKRLLARIDIPVKQ

-380 STSGTLVGILATDLG
+380 SSSGTLEGILATDLG
-395 VSDPRAAFALSYLS
+395 ISDPGAAFSLSYLS
-409 DNLLIDLE
+409 NNLLIDLE
-417 LSALEAGGFG
+417 LSALESGGFG

-455 VTNNADSANSVVE
+455 VTNNGDASGAVVE

-475 LMLEV
+475 LQLEV

-510 AINITEI
+510 AINVTEI

-540 TGDEKVPLLGDLP
+540 TGDQKVPILGDLP
-553 LVGGLFKKQMRSKD
+553 LVGNLFKKQMRTRD

-574 ITPKIIDNR
+574 ITPKIIDN

>member
-1 MEVRY
+1 MKIRFI
-6 LKGLTMQNVQRVL
+6 KGLMMRDFKIML
-19 LMICVL
+19 LTFSFL
-25 FSAAVPA
+25 FSVATPV
-32 LSDQRATVE
+32 LSNEQSEVE
-41 DIRFSV
+41 DVEFRV
-47 DAKGEAKLTVDFTN
+47 DGKGHARITVSLTSL
-61 PDIDIDI
+61 PEDIDI
-68 TQLNNQ
+68 TEINNR
-74 IVVVLSDSD
+74 IVVVLKNSELSSD
-83 LSEGLDK
+83 LDR
-90 RLDVSDFATPVR
+90 RLDVSDFATPVK
-102 YIDAQ
+102 YIDTQ
-107 QKGSKVVVEVANR
+107 QKASHVVMEI
-120 TLFTFKTKRDGNQL
+120 TNQKL
-134 VLMISDKIIKAA
+134 VTYSSEREGEKLILLISDKVITTAQ
-146 KQRLLESS
+146 QRSIDKSL
-154 SFKGDLLD
+154 FKGDLLD

-183 NLVASDSVQGTITL
+183 NLVASDSVQGKITL

-211 LRSKGLDMRKEGN
+211 MRSKGLDMRKQGN
-224 ILLIAPIDEI
+224 ILLIAPIEEI

-241 IEIKRQLE
+241 IDSKKKLE

-261 KYAESKDIYK
+261 KYAEAKEIYK
-271 FFTAPRQLLGANRQ
+271 FFNAPRAQAN
-285 QGSGGQGA
+285 GSGQQRSGGGGGQ
-293 QGAKGSTFS
+293 GSTFS
-302 ILSGRGSAIIDERTN
+302 ILSERGSAIVDERTN
-317 TIILTDIAEKINE
+317 TIILTDIGNKIDE
-330 FKRLLTQIDIPVKQ
+330 FKRLLARIDIPVKQ

-380 STSGTLVGILATDLG
+380 STSGTLEGILATDLG
-395 VSDPRAAFALSYLS
+395 ISDPAAAFSLSYLS
-409 DNLLIDLE
+409 NNLLIDLE
-417 LSALEAGGFG
+417 LSALESGGFG

-455 VTNNADSANSVVE
+455 VTNNGDASGAVVE

-475 LMLEV
+475 LQLEV

-492 DILVKQDSVGS
+492 DILVKQDSIGS

-510 AINITEI
+510 AINVTEI
-517 STQALVGN
+517 TTQALVGN

-540 TGDEKVPLLGDLP
+540 TGDQKVPILGDLP
-553 LVGGLFKKQMRSKD
+553 LVGNLFKKQMRTRD

-574 ITPKIIDNR
+574 ITPKIIDN

>member
-1 MEVRY
+1 MKIRFIKELMMRDFKIM
-6 LKGLTMQNVQRVL
+6 LLTFSL
-19 LMICVL
+19 L
-25 FSAAVPA
+25 FSVATPV
-32 LSDQRATVE
+32 LSNEQSEVEGVEFGVDGKGHARITV
-41 DIRFSV
+41 S
-47 DAKGEAKLTVDFTN
+47 LTSLPV
-61 PDIDIDI
+61 DIDI
-68 TQLNNQ
+68 TEINNR
-74 IVVVLSDSD
+74 IVVVLKNSELSSD
-83 LSEGLDK
+83 LDR
-90 RLDVSDFATPVR
+90 RLDVSDFATPVK
-102 YIDAQ
+102 YIDTQ
-107 QKGSKVVVEVANR
+107 QKASHVVMEITNR
-120 TLFTFKTKRDGNQL
+120 KLVTYSSEREDGKL
-134 VLMISDKIIKAA
+134 ILLISDKIIKTAQ
-146 KQRLLESS
+146 QRSVDKSL
-154 SFKGDLLD
+154 FKGDLLD

-183 NLVASDSVQGTITL
+183 NLVASDSVQGTIML

-211 LRSKGLDMRKEGN
+211 MRSKGLDMRKQGN
-224 ILLIAPIDEI
+224 ILLIAPIEEI

-241 IEIKRQLE
+241 IESKKKLE
-249 ELAPLETYVARI
+249 ELAPLETYVARV
-261 KYAESKDIYK
+261 KYAEAKEIYK
-271 FFTAPRQLLGANRQ
+271 FFNAPRAQAN
-285 QGSGGQGA
+285 GSGQQRTGGGGGQ
-293 QGAKGSTFS
+293 GSTFS
-302 ILSGRGSAIIDERTN
+302 ILSERGSAIVDERTN
-317 TIILTDIAEKINE
+317 TIILTDIGDKIDE
-330 FKRLLTQIDIPVKQ
+330 FKQLLARIDIPVKQ

-380 STSGTLVGILATDLG
+380 STSGTLEDILATDLG
-395 VSDPRAAFALSYLS
+395 ISDPGAAFSLSYLS
-409 DNLLIDLE
+409 NNLLIDLE
-417 LSALEAGGFG
+417 LSALESGGFG

-455 VTNNADSANSVVE
+455 VTNNGDASGAVVE

-475 LMLEV
+475 LQLEV

-510 AINITEI
+510 AINVTEI

-540 TGDEKVPLLGDLP
+540 TGDQKVPILGDLP
-553 LVGGLFKKQMRSKD
+553 LVGNLFKKQMRTRD

-574 ITPKIIDNR
+574 ITPKIIDN